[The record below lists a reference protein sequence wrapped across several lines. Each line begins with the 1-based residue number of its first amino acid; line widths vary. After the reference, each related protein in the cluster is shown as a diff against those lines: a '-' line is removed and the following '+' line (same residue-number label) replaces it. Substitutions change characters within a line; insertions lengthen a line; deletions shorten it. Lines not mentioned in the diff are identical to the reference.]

1 MQQNIGLSQANI
13 MRVELLINVFLIM
26 KAARSI
32 QKRRPVRS
40 VIWGALSL
48 LMSRNLANGM
58 NSFSS
63 IIHAIHLHED
73 GLKVDLTFQDSSFR
87 TVMIQDIQRI
97 SEGAKSGEDQ
107 ISEVNLKNRIA
118 AFQEHQR
125 RYGHLSS
132 NFMPILVEGKL
143 LCLDQVTAFVQDMEI
158 LDAVTKGIP
167 IQTNLMMEKERL
179 TGSITSTSDQIPKE
193 RPLWI
198 DITNIQPKDA
208 L

>member
-1 MQQNIGLSQANI
+1 
-13 MRVELLINVFLIM
+13 
-26 KAARSI
+26 
-32 QKRRPVRS
+32 
-40 VIWGALSL
+40 
-48 LMSRNLANGM
+48 
-58 NSFSS
+58 
-63 IIHAIHLHED
+63 
-73 GLKVDLTFQDSSFR
+73 
-87 TVMIQDIQRI
+87 
-97 SEGAKSGEDQ
+97 
-107 ISEVNLKNRIA
+107 
-118 AFQEHQR
+118 
-125 RYGHLSS
+125 
-132 NFMPILVEGKL
+132 MPILVEGKL